1 MSIFWVLNLLSLV
14 VMVLMAFGT
23 AALLCAIV
31 WVIYQEIRDIW
42 GDDDE

>member
-14 VMVLMAFGT
+14 VMVLMAFGI

-31 WVIYQEIRDIW
+31 WIIWHELRDIW
-42 GDDDE
+42 GGDDE